1 MHRFF
6 AASVFA
12 LGLLASIPA
21 QAQNTATGS
30 VTIPSGVPA
39 GPNRPS
45 AQPAP
50 AEAINYDTIH
60 LERRL
65 AAVRAS
71 SAIELDGNLNE
82 PAWAEA
88 AIASGFIQNDPR
100 EGSPATFD
108 TQVRVLY
115 TDDALYF
122 GVFARDDE
130 PSKIIVSDLKKD
142 YNTASSDGFRVV
154 LDTFH
159 DGRNAYQFAT
169 NPAGAKWD
177 SQMANEGRDLNANW
191 DGVWDVKTLITETG
205 WFAEIWIPFRALKFG
220 DADPQVWG
228 INFERKLRRLNED
241 SYWSPIPRIYDAQ
254 RVSLAGTLEGMRG
267 LRAGRNIRV
276 KPYALTSGSRV
287 AASGTVGDFEG
298 GVDVKYGVTSGL
310 VWDFT
315 VNTDFSQVEADEQQV
330 NLTRFS
336 LFFPEKRDF
345 FLENQGIFAFG
356 QEGGGFGGGGGGGGG
371 GGNFGAGRTNNT
383 QDMRLFFTRTIGLSE
398 NGQTLPILG
407 GTRLSGRQGAYS
419 IGILNIQQRGDEG
432 GTRQGIFHPQVAAT
446 NFTALRLRRDVLAN
460 SDIGAVILNKDV
472 TGRDFNRLAGLDG
485 NFRFGN
491 LNLNGFVAKTFS
503 PASSTPAT
511 GNEFTSR
518 GSFNYQSRTWRLNGR
533 YTRIG
538 NRFND
543 ELGFIPRV
551 GVNEYNAQINRTLR
565 PKWLPRAIREFG
577 PHWVIAQFNRQDGGA
592 LDQRIQDFHFP
603 VNFANGAFIEGG
615 VNTNVEVIRTPFTLN
630 SSRGARIQNGRYEYS
645 EYFLTYRAN
654 DSAKLSSGARY
665 GIGRFYDGYKRSY
678 GFGPTYRPNEQ
689 LNATFTVQLNDIE
702 LPTVSYL
709 STLMTTRIN
718 YNFNTKVFVNALLQY
733 STDSHQL
740 SSNIRFNVIH
750 RPLSDFFFV
759 YNEHRDERTGL
770 MQDRS
775 LIAKMTYM
783 VAF

>member
-1 MHRFF
+1 MHRFL
-6 AASVFA
+6 AVCVVTTSVFVV
-12 LGLLASIPA
+12 IPA
-21 QAQNTATGS
+21 QAQNTATRS
-30 VTIPSGVPA
+30 VTLQGAGSAPSTRA
-39 GPNRPS
+39 AAQNRP
-45 AQPAP
+45 AT
-50 AEAINYDTIH
+50 AIDYDTIH

-71 SAIELDGNLNE
+71 GAITLDGTLDE
-82 PAWAEA
+82 PSWSEA
-88 AIASGFIQNDPR
+88 PMASGFVQNDPR
-100 EGSPATFD
+100 EGSPATYD
-108 TQVRVLY
+108 TEVRVLY

-142 YNTASSDGFRVV
+142 YNTGSSDGFRVV

-177 SQMANEGRDLNANW
+177 SQMANEGRDNNFNW
-191 DGVWDVKTLITETG
+191 DGIWDVKTRITETG

-220 DADPQVWG
+220 DDDPQVWG

-254 RVSLAGTLEGMRG
+254 RVSLAGTLEEMRG
-267 LRAGRNIRV
+267 LHAGRNIRV
-276 KPYALTSGSRV
+276 KPYVLSSGSRV
-287 AASGTVGDFEG
+287 TTKPMAGDFQG
-298 GVDVKYGVTSGL
+298 GLDVKYGVTSGL

-330 NLTRFS
+330 NLTRFN

-345 FLENQGIFAFG
+345 FLENQGIFNFG
-356 QEGGGFGGGGGGGGG
+356 SEFGGFGGGS
-371 GGNFGAGRTNNT
+371 NFGAGRTNNT
-383 QDMRLFFTRTIGLSE
+383 QDMRLFFTRRIGLSDG
-398 NGQTLPILG
+398 GQALPILG

-419 IGILNIQQRGDEG
+419 LGVLNIQQREDQGEG
-432 GTRQGIFHPQVAAT
+432 VAAT

-460 SDIGAVILNKDV
+460 SDVGAVLLDKEVN
-472 TGRDFNRLAGLDG
+472 GPSFNRLAGMDA

-491 LNLNGFVAKTFS
+491 LQVNGFAARTFS
-503 PASSTPAT
+503 PSNALDREGSELTSRAT
-511 GNEFTSR
+511 VDYRNREWRTNFRFTS
-518 GSFNYQSRTWRLNGR
+518 
-533 YTRIG
+533 IG

-551 GVNEYNAQINRTLR
+551 GVNEFNGQLNRTFR
-565 PKWLPRAIREFG
+565 PKWLPRAIRELT
-577 PHWVIAQFNRQDGGA
+577 PHWVFSQFNRQDGGA
-592 LDQRIQDFHFP
+592 LDQRIQDAHFP
-603 VNFANGAFIEGG
+603 ANFANGSFVEAGW
-615 VNTNVEVIRTPFTLN
+615 NTNLEVIRTPFSLN
-630 SSRGARIQNGRYEYS
+630 SSRAAQVQNGRYEYT
-645 EYFLTYRAN
+645 EYFITYRPN
-654 DSAKLSSGARY
+654 DSARLSSGLRY
-665 GIGRFYDGYKRSY
+665 SVGEFYDGYKRSY
-678 GFGPTYRPNEQ
+678 GFGPTYRPNEN
-689 LNATFTVQLNDIE
+689 LNVSFVAQLNDIS

-709 STLMTTRIN
+709 STLMTTRVN
-718 YNFNTKVFVNALLQY
+718 YNFSTKVFLNALLQY

-740 SSNIRFNVIH
+740 SSNIRFNIIH

-775 LIAKMTYM
+775 LIAKVTYM